1 MFGNRYFGARY
12 YGDRYWGGGSDVT
25 PPTPTPEEAP
35 YYYGGGRHDT
45 SWWDDLLEDLAN
57 VRKAVR
63 KKGPTDKESAKALAA
78 AIEAQQL
85 PVDVDLD
92 ELRNATER
100 LRLLVARMSGEL
112 ETQERN
118 RRIEAARKAV
128 LAETKRL
135 AMLAAERKR
144 QEEDDAAIE
153 LLLLAAV

>member
-1 MFGNRYFGARY
+1 MA
-12 YGDRYWGGGSDVT
+12 DAWGGAFGSSWGVSWGAGVT
-25 PPTPTPEEAP
+25 PPTPSEEAP

-100 LRLLVARMSGEL
+100 LRLLVARMAGEL

-135 AMLAAERKR
+135 AILAAERKR
-144 QEEDDAAIE
+144 QEDEDNAAIE
-153 LLLLAAV
+153 ILLLAAV